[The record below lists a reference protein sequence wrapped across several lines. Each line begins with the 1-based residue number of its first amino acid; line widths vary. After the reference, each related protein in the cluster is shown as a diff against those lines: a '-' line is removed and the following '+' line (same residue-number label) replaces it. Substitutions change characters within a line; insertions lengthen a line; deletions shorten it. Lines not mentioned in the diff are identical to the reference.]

1 MTDKETSL
9 EFVERMESVEIPSH
23 SVLISR
29 EDFLH
34 LRQIAKTAAL
44 IEEHLPAIEFAAI
57 GYCPVCCGWE
67 VEKGR
72 GCLPKV
78 HTKDC
83 WLGRAVADKIKERT

>member
-9 EFVERMESVEIPSH
+9 AFVERMESVEIPSH

-44 IEEHLPAIEFAAI
+44 IEEHKINIHHIDRVGIPDWLAYTEAKNMVIE
-57 GYCPVCCGWE
+57 
-67 VEKGR
+67 R
-72 GCLPKV
+72 GSLFESV
-78 HTKDC
+78 
-83 WLGRAVADKIKERT
+83 RALADKIKEQA